1 MKKSTVNLVQSKTAL
16 PVKINAIIGGIC
28 KKFEQQHCYTVIK
41 LTGRIDPK
49 INETLTEAQVQRLIA
64 EQGTTVNITP
74 KK

>member
-1 MKKSTVNLVQSKTAL
+1 MRLKKCVDEKCNGFMSSQWKC
-16 PVKINAIIGGIC
+16 GIC